1 MKILH
6 IGNLKSGIDTY
17 VRNTVALANDNFEFV
32 IVNGADDNSK
42 PYMRHGK
49 QVKTYSIDMYRALN
63 PVKDMKA
70 VMQAIKIIKKEKPD
84 LVHCHSAKGGVIG
97 RFAAFL
103 TGTKVVYTAHAFS
116 FLSAESAK
124 KKKIFLLLE
133 KIAKLNSYLLACSG
147 SERELGIKVVGFK
160 ENKAFAWNNAVPDAD
175 KSLTRI
181 SQISRISKTAG
192 CKSNGTEASSQKVD
206 TSDLPIPK
214 EGERYITSI
223 GRPSYQKNP
232 LFMVEVAHGI
242 HLKHPDVK
250 FYLLGVGFYSPMLE
264 DMKKL
269 IYQYGMD
276 DTFYLLPWLSHE
288 ETLKYVKGS
297 MLYFMTSLYEGLPI
311 SVIEAMSL
319 GKAVVASDV
328 LGNKD
333 CVKDGYNGYL
343 LPLDEKVFVEKMN
356 ELIEDDEKRKVME
369 KNSRAYFESDFLID
383 NRIKALENIYIE
395 IYNR

>member
-17 VRNTVALANDNFEFV
+17 VRNTVALAGDKFEFV

-97 RFAAFL
+97 RFAAFF

-124 KKKIFLLLE
+124 KKQIFLLLE

-147 SERELGIKVVGFK
+147 SERELGIKVVGFNEK
-160 ENKAFAWNNAVPDAD
+160 KAFAWNNAVSDVD
-175 KSLTRI
+175 KGLTRL
-181 SQISRISKTAG
+181 SQISRIS
-192 CKSNGTEASSQKVD
+192 SQKNE
-206 TSDLPIPK
+206 TSDLPVPK
-214 EGERYITSI
+214 VGERYITSI

-242 HLKHPDVK
+242 HLKHPDIK

-269 IYQYGMD
+269 IHQYNMD

-297 MLYFMTSLYEGLPI
+297 LLYFMTSLYEGLPI

-319 GKAVVASDV
+319 CKAIVASDV

-333 CVKDGYNGYL
+333 CVKDGFNGYL
-343 LPLDEKVFVEKMN
+343 LPLKENVFVGKMV
-356 ELIEDDEKRKVME
+356 ELIENDEKRKEME
-369 KNSRAYFESDFLID
+369 KNSRSYFESSFYIN
-383 NRIKALENIYIE
+383 NRIKALEDIYTE

>member
-17 VRNTVALANDNFEFV
+17 VRNTVALASDKFEFV

-63 PVKDMKA
+63 PVKDIKA
-70 VMQAIKIIKKEKPD
+70 VMQAIKIIKKEKAD

-124 KKKIFLLLE
+124 KKQIFLLLE
-133 KIAKLNSYLLACSG
+133 KIAKLNSYLLACSD
-147 SERELGIKVVGFK
+147 SERELGIKVVGFN
-160 ENKAFAWNNAVPDAD
+160 EEKAFAWNNAVPDAD
-175 KSLTRI
+175 KGLTRI
-181 SQISRISKTAG
+181 SQISRIS
-192 CKSNGTEASSQKVD
+192 SQKNEA
-206 TSDLPIPK
+206 SDLPVPK

-242 HLKHPDVK
+242 HLKHPDIK

-264 DMKKL
+264 DMKRL
-269 IYQYGMD
+269 IHQYDMD

-297 MLYFMTSLYEGLPI
+297 LLYFMTSLYEGLPI

-319 GKAVVASDV
+319 GKAIVASDV

-343 LPLDEKVFVEKMN
+343 LPLKEEVFVEKMN
-356 ELIEDDEKRKVME
+356 DLIENDEKRKEME
-369 KNSRAYFESDFLID
+369 KNSRSYFESDFFID
-383 NRIKALENIYIE
+383 NRIKALENIYTE

>member
-17 VRNTVALANDNFEFV
+17 VRNTVALASDKFEFV

-63 PVKDMKA
+63 PIKDMKA

-97 RFAAFL
+97 RFAAFF

-124 KKKIFLLLE
+124 KKQVFLLLE

-160 ENKAFAWNNAVPDAD
+160 EKKAFAWNNAVPDAD
-175 KSLTRI
+175 KGLTRI
-181 SQISRISKTAG
+181 SQVSQI
-192 CKSNGTEASSQKVD
+192 SSQKNE
-206 TSDLPIPK
+206 TSDLPVPK
-214 EGERYITSI
+214 AGERYITSI

-242 HLKHPDVK
+242 HLKHPDIK

-269 IYQYGMD
+269 IHQYDMD

-297 MLYFMTSLYEGLPI
+297 LLYFMTSLYEGLPI

-343 LPLDEKVFVEKMN
+343 LPLNEEVFVEKMN
-356 ELIEDDEKRKVME
+356 DLIENDEKRKEME
-369 KNSRAYFESDFLID
+369 KNSRSYFESDFFID
-383 NRIKALENIYIE
+383 NRIKALEDIYTE
-395 IYNR
+395 VYNR

>member
-17 VRNTVALANDNFEFV
+17 VRNTVALASDEFEFV
-32 IVNGADDNSK
+32 IVNGADDNSA

-49 QVKTYSIDMYRALN
+49 QVKTYGICMYRALN
-63 PVKDMKA
+63 PVKDLKA
-70 VMQAIKIIKKEKPD
+70 VMQAVKIIRKEKPD

-103 TGTKVVYTAHAFS
+103 TGTKVAYTAHAFS

-124 KKKIFLLLE
+124 KEKIFLMLE

-160 ENKAFAWNNAVPDAD
+160 EKKAFAWNNAVPDSLPLIAKNPRIA
-175 KSLTRI
+175 KS
-181 SQISRISKTAG
+181 
-192 CKSNGTEASSQKVD
+192 E
-206 TSDLPIPK
+206 LPIPK
-214 EGERYITSI
+214 EEERYITSI

-242 HLKHPDVK
+242 HLKHPNIK
-250 FYLLGVGFYSPMLE
+250 FYLLGVGFYSPMLD
-264 DMKKL
+264 DMKAL
-269 IYQYGMD
+269 IHQYGMD
-276 DTFYLLPWLSHE
+276 DIFYMLPWLSHE
-288 ETLKYVKGS
+288 ETLRYVNGS

-319 GKAVVASDV
+319 GKAIVASDV

-333 CVKDGYNGYL
+333 CVKNGYNGYL
-343 LPLDEKVFVEKMN
+343 LPLDEKVFAEKMN
-356 ELIEDDEKRKVME
+356 ELIEDDEKRKQME
-369 KNSRAYFESDFLID
+369 KNSRAYFESDFFIN
-383 NRIKALENIYIE
+383 NRIKALEDIYKKI
-395 IYNR
+395 INR

>member
-17 VRNTVALANDNFEFV
+17 VRNTVALASDKFEFV

-49 QVKTYSIDMYRALN
+49 QVETYSIDMYRALN
-63 PVKDMKA
+63 PIKDMKA

-97 RFAAFL
+97 RFAAFF

-124 KKKIFLLLE
+124 KKQVFLLLE

-160 ENKAFAWNNAVPDAD
+160 VKKAFAWNNAVPDAD
-175 KSLTRI
+175 KGLTRI
-181 SQISRISKTAG
+181 SQVSQI
-192 CKSNGTEASSQKVD
+192 SSQKNE
-206 TSDLPIPK
+206 TSDLPVPK
-214 EGERYITSI
+214 AGERYITSI

-242 HLKHPDVK
+242 HLKHPDIK

-269 IYQYGMD
+269 IHQYDMD

-297 MLYFMTSLYEGLPI
+297 LLYFMTSLYEGLPI

-343 LPLDEKVFVEKMN
+343 LPLKEEVFVEKMN
-356 ELIEDDEKRKVME
+356 DLIENDEKRKEME
-369 KNSRAYFESDFLID
+369 KNSRSYFESDFFID
-383 NRIKALENIYIE
+383 NRIKALEE
-395 IYNR
+395 IYTEVYNR

>member
-17 VRNTVALANDNFEFV
+17 VRNTVALASDDFEFV
-32 IVNGADDNSK
+32 IVNGADDNSA

-49 QVKTYSIDMYRALN
+49 QVKTYGICMYRALN
-63 PVKDMKA
+63 PVKDLKA
-70 VMQAIKIIKKEKPD
+70 VMQAVKIIRKEKPD

-103 TGTKVVYTAHAFS
+103 TGTKVAYTAHAFS

-124 KKKIFLLLE
+124 KKKVFLLLE

-160 ENKAFAWNNAVPDAD
+160 EKKAFAWNNAVPDSLPLIAQNSEIAQSELPVPQAD
-175 KSLTRI
+175 
-181 SQISRISKTAG
+181 
-192 CKSNGTEASSQKVD
+192 
-206 TSDLPIPK
+206 
-214 EGERYITSI
+214 ERYITSI
-223 GRPSYQKNP
+223 GRPSFQKNP

-242 HLKHPDVK
+242 HLKHPDIK
-250 FYLLGVGFYSPMLE
+250 FYLLGVGFYSPMLD
-264 DMKKL
+264 DMKAL
-269 IYQYGMD
+269 IHQYGMD

-288 ETLKYVKGS
+288 ETLRYVNGS

-319 GKAVVASDV
+319 GKAVVASNV

-343 LPLDEKVFVEKMN
+343 LPLEEKVFVEKMN
-356 ELIEDDEKRKVME
+356 ELIEDDEKRKQME

-383 NRIKALENIYIE
+383 NRIKALESIYAE

>member
-17 VRNTVALANDNFEFV
+17 VRNTVALASDKFEFV

-97 RFAAFL
+97 RFAAFF

-124 KKKIFLLLE
+124 KKQVFLLLE

-160 ENKAFAWNNAVPDAD
+160 VKKAFAWNNAVPDVD
-175 KSLTRI
+175 KDLTRI
-181 SQISRISKTAG
+181 SQISRIS
-192 CKSNGTEASSQKVD
+192 SQKNES
-206 TSDLPIPK
+206 SDLPVPK
-214 EGERYITSI
+214 IGERYITSI

-242 HLKHPDVK
+242 HLKHPDIK

-269 IYQYGMD
+269 IHQYDMD

-343 LPLDEKVFVEKMN
+343 LPLKEEVFVEKMN
-356 ELIEDDEKRKVME
+356 DLIENNEKRKEME
-369 KNSRAYFESDFLID
+369 KRSRSYFESDFFID
-383 NRIKALENIYIE
+383 NRIKALEDIYTE
-395 IYNR
+395 VYNR

>member
-17 VRNTVALANDNFEFV
+17 VRNTVALASDKFEFV

-63 PVKDMKA
+63 PVKDIKA
-70 VMQAIKIIKKEKPD
+70 VMQAIKIIKKEKAD

-124 KKKIFLLLE
+124 KKQIFLLLE
-133 KIAKLNSYLLACSG
+133 KIAKLNSYLLACSD
-147 SERELGIKVVGFK
+147 SERELGIKVVGFN
-160 ENKAFAWNNAVPDAD
+160 EEKAFAWNNAVPDAD
-175 KSLTRI
+175 KGLTRI
-181 SQISRISKTAG
+181 SQISRIS
-192 CKSNGTEASSQKVD
+192 SQKNEA
-206 TSDLPIPK
+206 SDLPVPK

-242 HLKHPDVK
+242 HLKHPDIK

-264 DMKKL
+264 DMKRL
-269 IYQYGMD
+269 IHQYDMD

-288 ETLKYVKGS
+288 ENLKYVKGS
-297 MLYFMTSLYEGLPI
+297 LLYFMTSLYEGLPI

-319 GKAVVASDV
+319 GKAIVASDV

-343 LPLDEKVFVEKMN
+343 LPLKEEVFVEKMN
-356 ELIEDDEKRKVME
+356 DLIENDEKRKEME
-369 KNSRAYFESDFLID
+369 KNSRSYFESDFFID
-383 NRIKALENIYIE
+383 NRIKALEE
-395 IYNR
+395 IYTEVYNR

>member
-17 VRNTVALANDNFEFV
+17 VRNTVALASDKFEFV
-32 IVNGADDNSK
+32 IVNGADDSSK

-97 RFAAFL
+97 RFAAFF

-124 KKKIFLLLE
+124 KKKVFLLLE

-160 ENKAFAWNNAVPDAD
+160 EKKAFAWNNAVPDVD
-175 KSLTRI
+175 KDLTRI
-181 SQISRISKTAG
+181 SQISRIS
-192 CKSNGTEASSQKVD
+192 SQKNES
-206 TSDLPIPK
+206 SDLPVPK
-214 EGERYITSI
+214 IGERYITSI

-242 HLKHPDVK
+242 HLKHPDIK

-269 IYQYGMD
+269 IHQYDMD

-319 GKAVVASDV
+319 GKAIVASDV

-333 CVKDGYNGYL
+333 CVQDGYNGYL
-343 LPLDEKVFVEKMN
+343 LPLKEEVFIEKMN
-356 ELIEDDEKRKVME
+356 DLIENDEKRKEME
-369 KNSRAYFESDFLID
+369 KNSRSYFETDFFID
-383 NRIKALENIYIE
+383 NRIKALEDIYTE

>member
-1 MKILH
+1 MASD
-6 IGNLKSGIDTY
+6 G
-17 VRNTVALANDNFEFV
+17 FEFV

-42 PYMRHGK
+42 PYLRNGK

-63 PVKDMKA
+63 PAKDLKA
-70 VMQAIKIIKKEKPD
+70 VAQAIRIIRKEKPD

-116 FLSAESAK
+116 FLSAESPK
-124 KKKIFLLLE
+124 KKKVFLLLE
-133 KIAKLNSYLLACSG
+133 KIAKLNSWLLACSG

-160 ENKAFAWNNAVPDAD
+160 EKKAYAWNNATQD
-175 KSLTRI
+175 SLPQI
-181 SQISRISKTAG
+181 SQRTQIS
-192 CKSNGTEASSQKVD
+192 SS
-206 TSDLPIPK
+206 LPVPK

-223 GRPSYQKNP
+223 GRPSFQKNP

-264 DMKKL
+264 DMKAL
-269 IYQYGMD
+269 IHRYGMD

-288 ETLKYVKGS
+288 ETLGYVKGS

-311 SVIEAMSL
+311 SMIEAMSL

-343 LPLDEKVFVEKMN
+343 LPLDVKAFVEKMN
-356 ELIEDDEKRKVME
+356 GLIEDDEKRRVME
-369 KNSRAYFESDFLID
+369 RNSRAYFESDFLID
-383 NRIKALENIYIE
+383 NRIHALEDIYTE

>member
-17 VRNTVALANDNFEFV
+17 VRNTVALASNKFEFV

-42 PYMRHGK
+42 PYMRHGT
-49 QVKTYSIDMYRALN
+49 QVKMYSIDMYRALN

-97 RFAAFL
+97 RFAAFF

-124 KKKIFLLLE
+124 KKQIFLLLE

-147 SERELGIKVVGFK
+147 SERELGIKVVGFNEK
-160 ENKAFAWNNAVPDAD
+160 KAFAWNNAVPDAD
-175 KSLTRI
+175 KGLTRI
-181 SQISRISKTAG
+181 SQISSQNK
-192 CKSNGTEASSQKVD
+192 EA
-206 TSDLPIPK
+206 SDLPVPK
-214 EGERYITSI
+214 EGERYVTSI

-232 LFMVEVAHGI
+232 LFMVEVVHGI
-242 HLKHPDVK
+242 HLKHPDIK

-269 IYQYGMD
+269 IHQYDMD

-297 MLYFMTSLYEGLPI
+297 LLYFMTSLYEGLPI

-319 GKAVVASDV
+319 GKAIVASDV

-343 LPLDEKVFVEKMN
+343 LPLKEEVFVEKMN
-356 ELIEDDEKRKVME
+356 DLIENDEKRKGME
-369 KNSRAYFESDFLID
+369 KNSRSYFESDFFID
-383 NRIKALENIYIE
+383 NRIKALEDIYTE
-395 IYNR
+395 VYNR

>member
-17 VRNTVALANDNFEFV
+17 VRNTVALASDKFEFV

-70 VMQAIKIIKKEKPD
+70 VMQAIKIIKTEKPD

-97 RFAAFL
+97 RFAAFF
-103 TGTKVVYTAHAFS
+103 TRNKVVYTAHAFS

-124 KKKIFLLLE
+124 KKQIFLLLE

-147 SERELGIKVVGFK
+147 SERELGIKVVGFNEK
-160 ENKAFAWNNAVPDAD
+160 KAFAWNNAVPDAD
-175 KSLTRI
+175 KGLTRI
-181 SQISRISKTAG
+181 SQISSQNK
-192 CKSNGTEASSQKVD
+192 EA
-206 TSDLPIPK
+206 SDLPVPK

-242 HLKHPDVK
+242 HLKHPDIK

-269 IYQYGMD
+269 IHQYDMD

-297 MLYFMTSLYEGLPI
+297 LLYFMTSLYEGLPI

-319 GKAVVASDV
+319 GKAIVASDV

-333 CVKDGYNGYL
+333 CVKNGYNGYL
-343 LPLDEKVFVEKMN
+343 LPLKEEVFVEKMN
-356 ELIEDDEKRKVME
+356 DLIENDEKRKEME
-369 KNSRAYFESDFLID
+369 KNSRSYFESDFFID
-383 NRIKALENIYIE
+383 NRIKALEDIYTE
-395 IYNR
+395 VYNR

>member
-17 VRNTVALANDNFEFV
+17 VRNTVALASDKFEFV

-63 PVKDMKA
+63 PVKDLKA
-70 VMQAIKIIKKEKPD
+70 VMQAIRIIRKEKPD

-116 FLSAESAK
+116 FLSTESPN

-160 ENKAFAWNNAVPDAD
+160 EKKAFAWNNAVPD
-175 KSLTRI
+175 SLPQI
-181 SQISRISKTAG
+181 SQI
-192 CKSNGTEASSQKVD
+192 ASIQSED
-206 TSDLPIPK
+206 SDLPIPK
-214 EGERYITSI
+214 VGERYITSI

-232 LFMVEVAHGI
+232 LFMVEVVHGI

-250 FYLLGVGFYSPMLE
+250 FYLLGVGFYSPMLD

-269 IYQYGMD
+269 IHQYGMD

-297 MLYFMTSLYEGLPI
+297 LLYFMTSLYEGLPI

-356 ELIEDDEKRKVME
+356 ELIEGDEKRKVME
-369 KNSRAYFESDFLID
+369 KNSRAYFESDFLIN
-383 NRIKALENIYIE
+383 NRIKALENIYTE

>member
-17 VRNTVALANDNFEFV
+17 VRNTVALASDKFEFV

-97 RFAAFL
+97 RFAAFF

-124 KKKIFLLLE
+124 KKKVFLLLE

-160 ENKAFAWNNAVPDAD
+160 EKKAFAWNNAVPDAD
-175 KSLTRI
+175 KGLTRI
-181 SQISRISKTAG
+181 SQISRIS
-192 CKSNGTEASSQKVD
+192 SQNNE

-214 EGERYITSI
+214 VGERYITSI

-242 HLKHPDVK
+242 HLKHPDIK

-269 IYQYGMD
+269 IHQYDMD

-297 MLYFMTSLYEGLPI
+297 LLYFMTSLYEGLPI

-319 GKAVVASDV
+319 GKAIVASDV

-343 LPLDEKVFVEKMN
+343 LPLKEEVFVEKMN
-356 ELIEDDEKRKVME
+356 ELIENDEKRKGME
-369 KNSRAYFESDFLID
+369 KNSRSYFESDFFID
-383 NRIKALENIYIE
+383 NRIKALEE
-395 IYNR
+395 IYTEVYNR

>member
-17 VRNTVALANDNFEFV
+17 VRNTVALASDKFEFA

-63 PVKDMKA
+63 PIKDMKA

-97 RFAAFL
+97 RFAAFF
-103 TGTKVVYTAHAFS
+103 TGTKVAYTAHAFS

-124 KKKIFLLLE
+124 KKQIFLLLE

-160 ENKAFAWNNAVPDAD
+160 EKKAFAWNNAVPDAD
-175 KSLTRI
+175 KGLTRI
-181 SQISRISKTAG
+181 SQVSQI
-192 CKSNGTEASSQKVD
+192 SSQKNE
-206 TSDLPIPK
+206 TSDLPVPK
-214 EGERYITSI
+214 AGERYITSI

-242 HLKHPDVK
+242 HLKHPDIK

-269 IYQYGMD
+269 IHQYDMD

-343 LPLDEKVFVEKMN
+343 LPLKEEVFVEKMN
-356 ELIEDDEKRKVME
+356 DLIENDEKRKEME
-369 KNSRAYFESDFLID
+369 KNSRSYFETDFFID
-383 NRIKALENIYIE
+383 NRIKALEDIYTE
-395 IYNR
+395 VYNR

>member
-17 VRNTVALANDNFEFV
+17 VRNTVALASDKFEFV

-97 RFAAFL
+97 RFAAFF

-124 KKKIFLLLE
+124 KKQVFLLLE

-147 SERELGIKVVGFK
+147 SERELGIKVVGFNEK
-160 ENKAFAWNNAVPDAD
+160 KAFAWNNAVPDAD
-175 KSLTRI
+175 KGLRRI
-181 SQISRISKTAG
+181 SQISGI
-192 CKSNGTEASSQKVD
+192 SSQKNEA
-206 TSDLPIPK
+206 SDLLVTK
-214 EGERYITSI
+214 VGEQYITSI

-242 HLKHPDVK
+242 HLKHPDIK

-269 IYQYGMD
+269 IHLYDMD

-297 MLYFMTSLYEGLPI
+297 LLYFMTSLYEGLPI

-319 GKAVVASDV
+319 GKAIVASDV

-333 CVKDGYNGYL
+333 CVRDGYNGYL
-343 LPLDEKVFVEKMN
+343 LPLKEEVFVEKMN
-356 ELIEDDEKRKVME
+356 DLIENDEKRKEME
-369 KNSRAYFESDFLID
+369 KNSRSYFESDFFID
-383 NRIKALENIYIE
+383 NRIKALEDIYTE

>member
-17 VRNTVALANDNFEFV
+17 VRNTVALASDKFEFV

-49 QVKTYSIDMYRALN
+49 LVKTYSIDMYRALN
-63 PVKDMKA
+63 PVKDIKA

-97 RFAAFL
+97 RFAAFF

-124 KKKIFLLLE
+124 KKQIFLLLE

-147 SERELGIKVVGFK
+147 SERELGIRVVGFK
-160 ENKAFAWNNAVPDAD
+160 EKKAFAWNNAVPDAD
-175 KSLTRI
+175 KGLTRI
-181 SQISRISKTAG
+181 SQISRISSQNK
-192 CKSNGTEASSQKVD
+192 EA
-206 TSDLPIPK
+206 SDLPVPK

-242 HLKHPDVK
+242 HLKHPDIK

-269 IYQYGMD
+269 IHQYDMD
-276 DTFYLLPWLSHE
+276 DTFYLLHWLSHE

-297 MLYFMTSLYEGLPI
+297 LLYFMTSLYEGLPI

-319 GKAVVASDV
+319 GKAIVASDV

-343 LPLDEKVFVEKMN
+343 LPLKEEVFVEKMN
-356 ELIEDDEKRKVME
+356 DLIENDEKRKEME
-369 KNSRAYFESDFLID
+369 KNSRSYFESDFFID
-383 NRIKALENIYIE
+383 NRIKALEDIYTE
-395 IYNR
+395 VYNR

>member
-17 VRNTVALANDNFEFV
+17 VRNTVALASDKFEFV

-49 QVKTYSIDMYRALN
+49 QVKKYSIDMYRALN

-97 RFAAFL
+97 RFAAFF

-124 KKKIFLLLE
+124 KKQVFLLLE

-160 ENKAFAWNNAVPDAD
+160 EKKAFAWNNAVPDVD
-175 KSLTRI
+175 KGLTRI
-181 SQISRISKTAG
+181 SQISWI
-192 CKSNGTEASSQKVD
+192 SSQKNES
-206 TSDLPIPK
+206 SDLPVPK
-214 EGERYITSI
+214 VGERYITSI

-242 HLKHPDVK
+242 HLKHPDIK

-269 IYQYGMD
+269 IHQYDMD

-297 MLYFMTSLYEGLPI
+297 LLYFMTSLYEGLPI

-343 LPLDEKVFVEKMN
+343 LPLKEEVFVEKMN
-356 ELIEDDEKRKVME
+356 DLIENDEKRKEME
-369 KNSRAYFESDFLID
+369 KNSRSYFESDFFID
-383 NRIKALENIYIE
+383 NRIKALEE
-395 IYNR
+395 IYTEVYNR

>member
-17 VRNTVALANDNFEFV
+17 VRNTVALASDKFEFV

-97 RFAAFL
+97 RFAAFF

-124 KKKIFLLLE
+124 KKQVFLLLE

-160 ENKAFAWNNAVPDAD
+160 EKKAFAWNNAVPDAD
-175 KSLTRI
+175 KGLTRI
-181 SQISRISKTAG
+181 SQVSQI
-192 CKSNGTEASSQKVD
+192 SSQKNE
-206 TSDLPIPK
+206 TSDLPVPK
-214 EGERYITSI
+214 PGERYITSI

-242 HLKHPDVK
+242 HLKHPDIK

-269 IYQYGMD
+269 IHQYDMD

-319 GKAVVASDV
+319 GKAIVASDV

-343 LPLDEKVFVEKMN
+343 LPLKEEVFVEKMN
-356 ELIEDDEKRKVME
+356 DLIENDEKRKEME
-369 KNSRAYFESDFLID
+369 KNSRSYFETDFFID
-383 NRIKALENIYIE
+383 NRIKALEDIYTE

>member
-17 VRNTVALANDNFEFV
+17 VRNTVALASDKFEFV

-49 QVKTYSIDMYRALN
+49 QVETYSIDMYRALN
-63 PVKDMKA
+63 PVKDLKA

-84 LVHCHSAKGGVIG
+84 MVHCHSAKGGVIG
-97 RFAAFL
+97 RFAAFF

-124 KKKIFLLLE
+124 KKKVFLLLE

-160 ENKAFAWNNAVPDAD
+160 EKKAFAWNNAVPDAD
-175 KSLTRI
+175 KGLTRI
-181 SQISRISKTAG
+181 SQVSQI
-192 CKSNGTEASSQKVD
+192 SSQKNE
-206 TSDLPIPK
+206 TSDLPVPK
-214 EGERYITSI
+214 AGERYITSI

-242 HLKHPDVK
+242 HLKHPDIK

-269 IYQYGMD
+269 IHQYDMD

-297 MLYFMTSLYEGLPI
+297 LLYFMTSLYEGLPI

-343 LPLDEKVFVEKMN
+343 LPLNEEVFVEKMN
-356 ELIEDDEKRKVME
+356 DLIENDEKRKEME
-369 KNSRAYFESDFLID
+369 KNSRSYFETDFFID
-383 NRIKALENIYIE
+383 NRIKALEE
-395 IYNR
+395 IYTEVYNR

>member
-17 VRNTVALANDNFEFV
+17 VRNTVALASDKFEFV

-97 RFAAFL
+97 RFAAFF

-124 KKKIFLLLE
+124 KKQVFLLLE

-160 ENKAFAWNNAVPDAD
+160 VKKAFAWNNAVPDAD
-175 KSLTRI
+175 KGLTRI
-181 SQISRISKTAG
+181 SQVSQI
-192 CKSNGTEASSQKVD
+192 SSQKNE
-206 TSDLPIPK
+206 TSDLPVPK
-214 EGERYITSI
+214 AGERYITSI

-242 HLKHPDVK
+242 HLKHPDIK

-269 IYQYGMD
+269 IHQYEMD

-297 MLYFMTSLYEGLPI
+297 LLYFMTSLYEGLPI

-343 LPLDEKVFVEKMN
+343 LPLKEEVFVEKMN
-356 ELIEDDEKRKVME
+356 DLIENDEKRKEME
-369 KNSRAYFESDFLID
+369 KNSRSYFETDFFID
-383 NRIKALENIYIE
+383 NRIKALEDIYTE
-395 IYNR
+395 VYNR

>member
-17 VRNTVALANDNFEFV
+17 VRNTVALASDKFEFA

-97 RFAAFL
+97 RFAAFF

-124 KKKIFLLLE
+124 KKQVFLLLE

-160 ENKAFAWNNAVPDAD
+160 VKKAFAWNNAVPDVD
-175 KSLTRI
+175 KDLTRI
-181 SQISRISKTAG
+181 SQISRIS
-192 CKSNGTEASSQKVD
+192 SQKNES
-206 TSDLPIPK
+206 SDLPVPK
-214 EGERYITSI
+214 IGERYITSI

-242 HLKHPDVK
+242 HLKHPDIK

-269 IYQYGMD
+269 IHQYDMD

-343 LPLDEKVFVEKMN
+343 LPLKEEVFVEKMN
-356 ELIEDDEKRKVME
+356 DLIENNEKRKEME
-369 KNSRAYFESDFLID
+369 KSSRSYFESDFFID
-383 NRIKALENIYIE
+383 NRIKALEDIYTE
-395 IYNR
+395 VYNR

>member
-17 VRNTVALANDNFEFV
+17 VRNTVALASDEFEFV
-32 IVNGADDNSK
+32 IVNGADDNSA
-42 PYMRHGK
+42 PYMRHDK
-49 QVKTYSIDMYRALN
+49 QVKTYGICMYRALN
-63 PVKDMKA
+63 PVKDLKA
-70 VMQAIKIIKKEKPD
+70 VMQAVKIIRKEKPD

-103 TGTKVVYTAHAFS
+103 TGTKVAYTAHAFS

-160 ENKAFAWNNAVPDAD
+160 EKKAFAWNNAVPDSLPLIAKNPRIA
-175 KSLTRI
+175 KS
-181 SQISRISKTAG
+181 
-192 CKSNGTEASSQKVD
+192 E
-206 TSDLPIPK
+206 LPIPK
-214 EGERYITSI
+214 EEERYITSI

-242 HLKHPDVK
+242 HLKHPDIK
-250 FYLLGVGFYSPMLE
+250 FYLLGVGFYSPMLD
-264 DMKKL
+264 DMKAL
-269 IYQYGMD
+269 IHQYDMD
-276 DTFYLLPWLSHE
+276 DIFYMLPWLSHE
-288 ETLKYVKGS
+288 ETLMYVNGS

-319 GKAVVASDV
+319 GKAIVASDV

-333 CVKDGYNGYL
+333 CVKNGYNGYL
-343 LPLDEKVFVEKMN
+343 LPLDEKVFAEKMN
-356 ELIEDDEKRKVME
+356 ELIENDEKRKQME
-369 KNSRAYFESDFLID
+369 RNSRAYFESDFFIN
-383 NRIKALENIYIE
+383 NRIKALEDIYRKI
-395 IYNR
+395 INR

>member
-17 VRNTVALANDNFEFV
+17 VRNTVALASDKFEFV

-97 RFAAFL
+97 RFAAFF

-124 KKKIFLLLE
+124 KKQVFLLLE

-147 SERELGIKVVGFK
+147 SERELGIKVVGFNEK
-160 ENKAFAWNNAVPDAD
+160 KAFAWNNAVPDVD
-175 KSLTRI
+175 KGLTRI
-181 SQISRISKTAG
+181 SQISRIS
-192 CKSNGTEASSQKVD
+192 SQKNES
-206 TSDLPIPK
+206 SDLPVPK
-214 EGERYITSI
+214 VGERYITSI

-242 HLKHPDVK
+242 HLKHPDIK

-269 IYQYGMD
+269 IHQYDMD

-288 ETLKYVKGS
+288 EILKYVKGS

-343 LPLDEKVFVEKMN
+343 LPLKEEVFIEKMN
-356 ELIEDDEKRKVME
+356 DLIENDEKRKEME
-369 KNSRAYFESDFLID
+369 KNSRSYFESDFFID
-383 NRIKALENIYIE
+383 NRIKALEDIYTE
-395 IYNR
+395 VYNR

>member
-17 VRNTVALANDNFEFV
+17 VRNTVALASDKFEFV

-70 VMQAIKIIKKEKPD
+70 VMQAIKIIKKERPD

-97 RFAAFL
+97 RFAAFF

-124 KKKIFLLLE
+124 KKQVFLLLE

-147 SERELGIKVVGFK
+147 SERELGIKVVGFNEK
-160 ENKAFAWNNAVPDAD
+160 KAFAWNNAVPDAD
-175 KSLTRI
+175 KGLTRI
-181 SQISRISKTAG
+181 SQISRISSQNK
-192 CKSNGTEASSQKVD
+192 EA
-206 TSDLPIPK
+206 SDLPVPK

-242 HLKHPDVK
+242 HLKHPDIK

-269 IYQYGMD
+269 IHQYDMD

-319 GKAVVASDV
+319 GKAIVASDV

-343 LPLDEKVFVEKMN
+343 LPLKEEVFVEKMN
-356 ELIEDDEKRKVME
+356 DLIENDEKRKEME
-369 KNSRAYFESDFLID
+369 KNSRSYFESDFFID
-383 NRIKALENIYIE
+383 NRIKALEE
-395 IYNR
+395 IYTEVYNR

>member
-17 VRNTVALANDNFEFV
+17 VRNTVDLASNKFEFV

-49 QVKTYSIDMYRALN
+49 QVKMYSIDMYRALN

-97 RFAAFL
+97 RFAAFF
-103 TGTKVVYTAHAFS
+103 TGTKVAYTAHAFS
-116 FLSAESAK
+116 FLSSESAK
-124 KKKIFLLLE
+124 KKQIFLLLE

-160 ENKAFAWNNAVPDAD
+160 EKKAFAWNNAVPDAD
-175 KSLTRI
+175 KGLTRI
-181 SQISRISKTAG
+181 SQVSQI
-192 CKSNGTEASSQKVD
+192 SSQKNE
-206 TSDLPIPK
+206 TSDLPVPK
-214 EGERYITSI
+214 AGERYITSI

-242 HLKHPDVK
+242 HLKHPDIK

-269 IYQYGMD
+269 IHQYDMD

-319 GKAVVASDV
+319 GKAIVASDV

-343 LPLDEKVFVEKMN
+343 LPLKEEVFVEKMN
-356 ELIEDDEKRKVME
+356 DLIENDEKRKEME
-369 KNSRAYFESDFLID
+369 KNSRSYFESDFFID
-383 NRIKALENIYIE
+383 NRIKALEDIYTE
-395 IYNR
+395 VYNR

>member
-17 VRNTVALANDNFEFV
+17 VRNTVALASNKFEFV

-97 RFAAFL
+97 RFAAFF

-124 KKKIFLLLE
+124 KKQVFLLLE

-160 ENKAFAWNNAVPDAD
+160 VKKAFAWNNAVPDVD
-175 KSLTRI
+175 KGLTRI
-181 SQISRISKTAG
+181 SQISRIS
-192 CKSNGTEASSQKVD
+192 SQKNES
-206 TSDLPIPK
+206 SDLPITK
-214 EGERYITSI
+214 VGERYITSI

-242 HLKHPDVK
+242 HLKHPDIK

-269 IYQYGMD
+269 IHQYDMD

-319 GKAVVASDV
+319 GKAIVASDV

-343 LPLDEKVFVEKMN
+343 LPLKEEVFVEKMN
-356 ELIEDDEKRKVME
+356 ELIENDEKRKGME
-369 KNSRAYFESDFLID
+369 KNSSSYFESDFFID
-383 NRIKALENIYIE
+383 NRIKALEKIYTE
-395 IYNR
+395 VYNR

>member
-17 VRNTVALANDNFEFV
+17 VRNTVALASDKFEFV

-97 RFAAFL
+97 RFAAFF

-124 KKKIFLLLE
+124 KKQVFLLLE

-160 ENKAFAWNNAVPDAD
+160 VKKAFAWNNAVPDVD
-175 KSLTRI
+175 KDLTRI
-181 SQISRISKTAG
+181 SQISRIS
-192 CKSNGTEASSQKVD
+192 SQKNES
-206 TSDLPIPK
+206 SDLPVPK
-214 EGERYITSI
+214 IGERYITSI

-242 HLKHPDVK
+242 HLKHPDIK

-269 IYQYGMD
+269 IHQYDMD

-297 MLYFMTSLYEGLPI
+297 LLYFMTSLYEGLPI

-343 LPLDEKVFVEKMN
+343 LPLKEEVFVEKMN
-356 ELIEDDEKRKVME
+356 DLIENDEKRKEME
-369 KNSRAYFESDFLID
+369 KNSRSYFESDFFID
-383 NRIKALENIYIE
+383 NRIKALEDIYTE
-395 IYNR
+395 VYNR

>member
-70 VMQAIKIIKKEKPD
+70 VMQAIKIIKKENPD

-160 ENKAFAWNNAVPDAD
+160 EKKAFAWNNAVPDAD
-175 KSLTRI
+175 KGLTRI
-181 SQISRISKTAG
+181 SRIPKTADS
-192 CKSNGTEASSQKVD
+192 KSTEAGD
-206 TSDLPIPK
+206 GELLPVPK

-269 IYQYGMD
+269 IHQYGMD

-297 MLYFMTSLYEGLPI
+297 MFYFMTSLYEGLPI

-369 KNSRAYFESDFLID
+369 KNSRAYFESDFLIN
-383 NRIKALENIYIE
+383 NRIKALENIYTE

>member
-17 VRNTVALANDNFEFV
+17 VRNTVALASDKFEFV

-49 QVKTYSIDMYRALN
+49 QVKMYSIDMYRALN
-63 PVKDMKA
+63 PVKDIKA
-70 VMQAIKIIKKEKPD
+70 VIQAIKIIKKEKPD

-97 RFAAFL
+97 RFAAFF

-124 KKKIFLLLE
+124 KKQIFLLLE

-147 SERELGIKVVGFK
+147 SERELGIKVVGFNEK
-160 ENKAFAWNNAVPDAD
+160 KAFAWNNAVPDAD
-175 KSLTRI
+175 KGLTRI
-181 SQISRISKTAG
+181 SQISRIS
-192 CKSNGTEASSQKVD
+192 SQKNEA
-206 TSDLPIPK
+206 SDLPVPK

-242 HLKHPDVK
+242 HLKHPDIK

-269 IYQYGMD
+269 IHQYDMD

-297 MLYFMTSLYEGLPI
+297 LLYFMTSLYEGLPI

-343 LPLDEKVFVEKMN
+343 LPLKEEVFVEKMN
-356 ELIEDDEKRKVME
+356 DLIENEGKRKEME
-369 KNSRAYFESDFLID
+369 KNSRSYFESDFFID
-383 NRIKALENIYIE
+383 NRIKALEDIYTE
-395 IYNR
+395 VYNR

>member
-17 VRNTVALANDNFEFV
+17 VRNTMALAGDKFEFA

-97 RFAAFL
+97 RFAAFF

-124 KKKIFLLLE
+124 KKQVFLLLE

-147 SERELGIKVVGFK
+147 SERELGIKVVGFNEK
-160 ENKAFAWNNAVPDAD
+160 KAFAWNNAVPDVD
-175 KSLTRI
+175 KGLTRI
-181 SQISRISKTAG
+181 SQISRIS
-192 CKSNGTEASSQKVD
+192 SQKNEP
-206 TSDLPIPK
+206 SDLPVPK
-214 EGERYITSI
+214 VGERYITSI

-242 HLKHPDVK
+242 HLKHPDIK

-269 IYQYGMD
+269 IHQYDMD
-276 DTFYLLPWLSHE
+276 DTFNLLPWLSHE

-297 MLYFMTSLYEGLPI
+297 LLYFMTSLYEGLPI

-343 LPLDEKVFVEKMN
+343 LPLKEEVFVEKMN
-356 ELIEDDEKRKVME
+356 DLIENDEKRKEME
-369 KNSRAYFESDFLID
+369 KNSRSYFETDFFID
-383 NRIKALENIYIE
+383 NRIKALEGIYTE
-395 IYNR
+395 VYNR

>member
-17 VRNTVALANDNFEFV
+17 VRNTVALASDKFEFV

-70 VMQAIKIIKKEKPD
+70 VMQAIKIIKKEKTD

-97 RFAAFL
+97 RFAAFF

-124 KKKIFLLLE
+124 KKKVFLLLE

-160 ENKAFAWNNAVPDAD
+160 EKKAFAWNNAVPDAD
-175 KSLTRI
+175 KGLTRI
-181 SQISRISKTAG
+181 SQISRIS
-192 CKSNGTEASSQKVD
+192 SQKNEA
-206 TSDLPIPK
+206 SDLPVPK
-214 EGERYITSI
+214 VGERYITSI

-242 HLKHPDVK
+242 HLKHPDIK

-264 DMKKL
+264 DMKRL
-269 IYQYGMD
+269 IHQYDMD

-319 GKAVVASDV
+319 GKAIVASDV

-343 LPLDEKVFVEKMN
+343 LPLKEEVFVEKMN
-356 ELIEDDEKRKVME
+356 ELVENDEKRKEME
-369 KNSRAYFESDFLID
+369 KNSRSYFESDFFID
-383 NRIKALENIYIE
+383 NRIKALEE
-395 IYNR
+395 IYTEVYNR

>member
-17 VRNTVALANDNFEFV
+17 VRNTVALASDKFEFV

-97 RFAAFL
+97 RFAAFF

-124 KKKIFLLLE
+124 KKQVFLLLE

-160 ENKAFAWNNAVPDAD
+160 VKKAFAWNNAVPDVD
-175 KSLTRI
+175 KDLTRI
-181 SQISRISKTAG
+181 SQISRIS
-192 CKSNGTEASSQKVD
+192 SQKNES
-206 TSDLPIPK
+206 SDLPVPK
-214 EGERYITSI
+214 IGERYITSI

-242 HLKHPDVK
+242 HLKHPDIK

-269 IYQYGMD
+269 IHQYDMD

-343 LPLDEKVFVEKMN
+343 LPLKEEVFVEKMN
-356 ELIEDDEKRKVME
+356 DLIENDEKRKEME
-369 KNSRAYFESDFLID
+369 KNSRSYFETDFFID
-383 NRIKALENIYIE
+383 NRIKALEDIYTE

>member
-17 VRNTVALANDNFEFV
+17 VRNTVALASEGFEFV

-63 PVKDMKA
+63 PVKDLKA
-70 VMQAIKIIKKEKPD
+70 VVQAIRIIKKEKPD

-124 KKKIFLLLE
+124 KKKVFLLLE

-160 ENKAFAWNNAVPDAD
+160 ERKAFAWNNAVPD
-175 KSLTRI
+175 SLP
-181 SQISRISKTAG
+181 QIAQTTQTQSK
-192 CKSNGTEASSQKVD
+192 
-206 TSDLPIPK
+206 DLPIFK

-242 HLKHPDVK
+242 HLKHPDIK

-264 DMKKL
+264 DMKML
-269 IYQYGMD
+269 IHEYGMD
-276 DTFYLLPWLSHE
+276 NTFFLLPWLNHE
-288 ETLKYVKGS
+288 ETLRYVKGS

-343 LPLDEKVFVEKMN
+343 LPLEEKVFVEKMN
-356 ELIEDDEKRKVME
+356 ELIEDDGKRKVME
-369 KNSRAYFESDFLID
+369 RNSRAYFESDFLID
-383 NRIKALENIYIE
+383 NRIKALEGIYAE